1 MGFFDKM
8 KNMMGVEDDYYDDY
22 SSDYDSQEGSQEV
35 DYSASS
41 YQPSPASGSY
51 SSNNYSGS
59 YDNSAD
65 SSDSN
70 VVRMPSLGSSGK
82 VRISIQEPL
91 QYEDGPQV
99 IDAISQSHTVVLNLE
114 MLEVDKKRQI
124 FDFVSGGVYA
134 LHGDIEKVTKDIYV
148 IVPKGVSVDSK
159 LAETVAKGTGSLY
172 QL

>member
-8 KNMMGVEDDYYDDY
+8 KDVMGVEDDYYDDY
-22 SSDYDSQEGSQEV
+22 PSDYDSQEVGVED
-35 DYSASS
+35 DYSNS
-41 YQPSPASGSY
+41 YQPSQASDSY
-51 SSNNYSGS
+51 SSNSYSGS
-59 YDNSAD
+59 YDSGS

-70 VVRMPSLGSSGK
+70 VVSMPSLGSSGK

-91 QYEDGPQV
+91 EYEDGPHV
-99 IDAISQSHTVVLNLE
+99 IDAISQSQTVVLNLE
-114 MLEVDKKRQI
+114 MLEVEKKRQI

-148 IVPKGVSVDSK
+148 IVPKGVTVDSK
-159 LAETVAKGTGSLY
+159 LTESVAEGKGSLY